1 MLFAGLALGGACAR
15 PTLDEAVDSDAAV
28 GPSNETARDAGNAPP
43 AAAKDARPA
52 DNVGDDGDVPG
63 DGDPPVAEQPLA
75 DAGQTGNVP
84 PNASCSDYDRD
95 SVCDDVDNCRRVANT
110 DQADADGDG
119 RGDACPAVNCD
130 GATVSGAV
138 ELAGATVDSVRIN
151 DQTETLA
158 RVLPGS
164 EVSMR
169 VFVKFNTC
177 ADAAF
182 MPRPFYVGVESADPS
197 CALSFCNSMF
207 ASPTVPLPFTF
218 TAPTEPGLHYV
229 MAGIGNAYACG
240 GGNATANTRIAAIC
254 VTPEL

>member
-1 MLFAGLALGGACAR
+1 MLGVGIALAAACAR
-15 PTLDEAVDSDAAV
+15 PTLDEAEGDDASVDPPGV
-28 GPSNETARDAGNAPP
+28 TARDAGTAPS
-43 AAAKDARPA
+43 AADAAKGHSPVDAGAGGGDEPVDSGA
-52 DNVGDDGDVPG
+52 DRV
-63 DGDPPVAEQPLA
+63 EQPPT
-75 DAGQTGNVP
+75 DAGPSSTPTQTP
-84 PNASCSDYDRD
+84 CSDYDRD
-95 SVCDDVDNCRRVANT
+95 TVCDDVDNCRRTANP

-119 RGDACPAVNCD
+119 KGDACPPVNCD
-130 GATVSGAV
+130 GATVTGAV
-138 ELAGATVDSVRIN
+138 ELSGATVDSVRIN
-151 DQTETLA
+151 DQTEPLP

-182 MPRPFYVGVESADPS
+182 MPRPFYVGVESATAS

-240 GGNATANTRIAAIC
+240 NPTTDTRIAAIC